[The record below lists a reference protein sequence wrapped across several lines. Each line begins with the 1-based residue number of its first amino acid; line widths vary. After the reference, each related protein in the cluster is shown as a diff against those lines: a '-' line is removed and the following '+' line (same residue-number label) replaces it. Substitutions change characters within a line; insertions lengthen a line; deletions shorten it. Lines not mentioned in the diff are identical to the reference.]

1 MAQSAPPNSTSAA
14 RRPRLLLVDDD
25 VVVLRAL
32 RRLLL
37 NARPDWEIDTAESG
51 DAALSLIDD
60 GAYHIVLTDLHM
72 PGVDG
77 IALLE
82 RLKAEHPSIRRVIH
96 SSHVESLTSEQSG
109 ELAHAVLRK
118 PGRADELLRVLD
130 WALDQRQRRLRDS
143 ANF

>member
-1 MAQSAPPNSTSAA
+1 MQTPGKTLAPRRHGMAFSAPPNSGPAA
-14 RRPRLLLVDDD
+14 RRPRILLVDDD

-37 NARPDWEIDTAESG
+37 NARPDWEIDSA
-51 DAALSLIDD
+51 
-60 GAYHIVLTDLHM
+60 
-72 PGVDG
+72 
-77 IALLE
+77 
-82 RLKAEHPSIRRVIH
+82 
-96 SSHVESLTSEQSG
+96 QSG

-118 PGRADELLRVLD
+118 PGREGELLRVLD